1 MLAQRQS
8 RERFAAVRAGTVFAL
23 TLALVAGLVLATMV
37 KLFVWDRKPQPVAE
51 APRYKVT
58 VAAVNILDKQQVT
71 QAHLKTVTVP
81 REKYDEYLKLAKE
94 MGTKLLEGN
103 QPLNRTTLK
112 PIPAEEPLFENQF
125 EPLGYPESV
134 KERLAEGK
142 RAVLIEVPAR
152 AAMVQV
158 GDVVDVL
165 CTVSNRT
172 PAFGGDNGSATAT
185 MAKNLRVIARF
196 NTTRTAATPPPGEYR
211 SYTLEVDPWQFAAI
225 ELAKS
230 VGGVFALSVESKAGG
245 APPDAVLGA
254 STGPVEESPSK
265 IVEARFNTTG
275 RVTVADLATLFGID
289 DQPVAFRMERLA
301 GNSRLAP
308 VEYSVRQ
315 RRRDDRPTPGGV
327 RPASGPGGSQKSV
340 PPSPG
345 KDGVKSSSLAPQNS
359 SNSVATD
366 NMGFQPVAA
375 ASSSSECKNC
385 AKKR

>member
-1 MLAQRQS
+1 MLAHS
-8 RERFAAVRAGTVFAL
+8 LPREPRAAVRAGTVFAL
-23 TLALVAGLVLATMV
+23 TLAVVAGLVLATIV
-37 KLFVWDRKPQPVAE
+37 KLFIWDRKPAPVAE

-71 QAHLKTVTVP
+71 AAHLKTVAVT
-81 REKYDEYLKLAKE
+81 REKLDEYLKQAKE
-94 MGTKLLEGN
+94 LGTKLLEGN

-142 RAVLIEVPAR
+142 RAVIIEVPAR

-185 MAKNLRVIARF
+185 MARNLRVIARF

-230 VGGVFALSVESKAGG
+230 IGGVFSLSVESRAGG
-245 APPDAVLGA
+245 PPDTVLSAATA
-254 STGPVEESPSK
+254 SGEESPSK
-265 IVEARFNTTG
+265 VVEARFNSTG
-275 RVTVADLATLFGID
+275 RVTVGDLATLFGVEEN
-289 DQPVAFRMERLA
+289 QPVVLQMERLS
-301 GNSRLAP
+301 GNSHLAP
-308 VEYSVRQ
+308 VEY
-315 RRRDDRPTPGGV
+315 TV
-327 RPASGPGGSQKSV
+327 RPHRRGDKPPAGGIKPASAPGSQKSA
-340 PPSPG
+340 PPAGG
-345 KDGVKSSSLAPQNS
+345 KTTSMAPLDS
-359 SNSVATD
+359 GD

-375 ASSSSECKNC
+375 ASSSSDCKNC